1 MAVIMEHFYTCKN
14 VFNFK
19 TVGTDYNTAGLKM
32 AKSLFSVDEVFET
45 NKNFFKKN
53 KC

>member
-1 MAVIMEHFYTCKN
+1 MEHLYACKK
-14 VFNFK
+14 VFSFK

-45 NKNFFKKN
+45 IKNFSKN